1 MAEFL
6 QAGTIKIMTSQLP
19 NLPNTPP
26 SSFMA
31 SRLAQANGHPMP
43 SGEPVASFVRHDDAL
58 SAFDVLS
65 EQQFPVTAL
74 YLVNDGIR
82 QVEYP
87 VQTGYGRALL
97 VSAIQGVMIGLL
109 YSLFVAAGGTNFMS
123 ALLSTVPISVAI
135 FVLWRVFD
143 LRRGRGVRYP
153 MRTEAIP
160 SRTVLYALP
169 EYAQEA
175 RRVLG
180 GHSRFSAAVAA
191 ARAATAPEASQA
203 RAAQS
208 TVSMNGAPVP
218 TGAPKAPSYRSQA
231 GSQPAPN
238 QNLPERDTTAQ
249 DAVAQSAAQNMP
261 APTQPTQTVP
271 TAQVQSAQSAQTQPA
286 AQELASTAQANAQT
300 DAQKRPAQRFGLRVD
315 DPEEYAKLIQPKP
328 QRPTPRP
335 QGLHDKNQPTQD
347 SE

>member
-1 MAEFL
+1 
-6 QAGTIKIMTSQLP
+6 MTSKLP
-19 NLPNTPP
+19 NIPSTPT
-26 SSFMA
+26 SSFVA
-31 SRLAQANGHPMP
+31 SRLAQAQGKPLP
-43 SGEPVASFVRHDDAL
+43 AGEAIASFVRHDDAL
-58 SAFDVLS
+58 AAFDVLS
-65 EQQFPVTAL
+65 EQDYPVTAL

-87 VQTGYGRALL
+87 VQTGYGRALIS
-97 VSAIQGVMIGLL
+97 SAIQGASMGLVFSVL
-109 YSLFVAAGGTNFMS
+109 LTLTGDSFTSVA
-123 ALLSTVPISVAI
+123 LKYVPISVVV
-135 FVLWRVFD
+135 FVLWQMFI

-160 SRTVLYALP
+160 SRTVMYALP
-169 EYAQEA
+169 EYAQDA

-180 GHSRFSAAVAA
+180 AHPRFSAAVAA
-191 ARAATAPEASQA
+191 ARAAAAPEASQA

-218 TGAPKAPSYRSQA
+218 TGAPKAPSYRAQA

-238 QNLPERDTTAQ
+238 QTLPERDTTAQ
-249 DAVAQSAAQNMP
+249 NAVSQSAAQNMP
-261 APTQPTQTVP
+261 AQ
-271 TAQVQSAQSAQTQPA
+271 AAQSTQPA
-286 AQELASTAQANAQT
+286 EQASTGQVTAQKSDT
-300 DAQKRPAQRFGLRVD
+300 QKRPAQRYGLRVD

-335 QGLHDKNQPTQD
+335 QGLQDKSSKD

>member
-1 MAEFL
+1 
-6 QAGTIKIMTSQLP
+6 MTFQLP

-31 SRLAQANGHPMP
+31 SRLAQANGHPLP

-58 SAFDVLS
+58 SAFDVLN

-109 YSLFVAAGGTNFMS
+109 YSMFVAAGGTNFMS

-191 ARAATAPEASQA
+191 ARAAAAPEASQA

-249 DAVAQSAAQNMP
+249 NAVAQSAAQNMP
-261 APTQPTQTVP
+261 APVAPAQP
-271 TAQVQSAQSAQTQPA
+271 VQSAQPAQSAEQ
-286 AQELASTAQANAQT
+286 ASTGQATAQKSDT
-300 DAQKRPAQRFGLRVD
+300 QKRPAQRYGLRVD

-335 QGLHDKNQPTQD
+335 QGLHDKSSKD

>member
-1 MAEFL
+1 
-6 QAGTIKIMTSQLP
+6 MTSQLP

-31 SRLAQANGHPMP
+31 SRLAQANGNPLP

-58 SAFDVLS
+58 SAFDVLN

-109 YSLFVAAGGTNFMS
+109 YSMFVAAGGTNFMS

-249 DAVAQSAAQNMP
+249 NTMAQSAAQNMP
-261 APTQPTQTVP
+261 APLQPAQSVP
-271 TAQVQSAQSAQTQPA
+271 PAAREAATAEQVNSAQATEQKP
-286 AQELASTAQANAQT
+286 

-328 QRPTPRP
+328 ERPTPRP
-335 QGLHDKNQPTQD
+335 QGLRDKSSKD

>member
-1 MAEFL
+1 
-6 QAGTIKIMTSQLP
+6 MTS
-19 NLPNTPP
+19 NLPNIPSTPP
-26 SSFMA
+26 SSYLA
-31 SRLAQANGHPMP
+31 SRLAQAQGKPLP
-43 SGEPVASFVRHDDAL
+43 AGEAIASFVRHDDAL
-58 SAFDVLS
+58 AAFDVLS
-65 EQQFPVTAL
+65 EQDYPVTAL

-87 VQTGYGRALL
+87 VQPGYGRALI
-97 VSAIQGVMIGLL
+97 SAAIQGAVIGLVFSVL
-109 YSLFVAAGGTNFMS
+109 MTLAGDSFIS
-123 ALLSTVPISVAI
+123 EALKYVPLSVAV
-135 FVLWRVFD
+135 FVLWQMYV
-143 LRRGRGVRYP
+143 LRRSHGGRYP

-160 SRTVLYALP
+160 SRTVMYALP
-169 EYAQEA
+169 EYAQDA

-180 GHSRFSAAVAA
+180 AHPRFSAAVAA
-191 ARAATAPEASQA
+191 ARAAAAPEASQA

-218 TGAPKAPSYRSQA
+218 TGAPKAPSYRAQA

-249 DAVAQSAAQNMP
+249 NAMAQSAAQNMP
-261 APTQPTQTVP
+261 AQPTQPTQSAQPSEQEQTGTDQA
-271 TAQVQSAQSAQTQPA
+271 TAQKSEP
-286 AQELASTAQANAQT
+286 
-300 DAQKRPAQRFGLRVD
+300 QKRPTQRYGLRVD

-335 QGLHDKNQPTQD
+335 QGLHDKPSHDNSSQD

>member
-1 MAEFL
+1 
-6 QAGTIKIMTSQLP
+6 MTS
-19 NLPNTPP
+19 NLPNIPSTPP
-26 SSFMA
+26 SSYLA
-31 SRLAQANGHPMP
+31 SRLAQAQGKPLP
-43 SGEPVASFVRHDDAL
+43 AGEAIASFVRHDDAL
-58 SAFDVLS
+58 AAFDVLS
-65 EQQFPVTAL
+65 EQDYPVTAL

-87 VQTGYGRALL
+87 VQPGYGRALIS
-97 VSAIQGVMIGLL
+97 SAIQGASMGLVF
-109 YSLFVAAGGTNFMS
+109 SV
-123 ALLSTVPISVAI
+123 LLTLTGDSFTSVALKYVPLSVVV
-135 FVLWRVFD
+135 FVLWQMFI

-160 SRTVLYALP
+160 SRTVMYALP
-169 EYAQEA
+169 EYAQDA

-180 GHSRFSAAVAA
+180 AHPRFSAAVAA
-191 ARAATAPEASQA
+191 ARAAAAEASQA

-218 TGAPKAPSYRSQA
+218 IGAPKAPSYRAQA

-249 DAVAQSAAQNMP
+249 NAVAQSAAQNMP
-261 APTQPTQTVP
+261 APVAPAQPAEQASAEQASTGQA
-271 TAQVQSAQSAQTQPA
+271 TAQKSDT
-286 AQELASTAQANAQT
+286 
-300 DAQKRPAQRFGLRVD
+300 QKRPAQRYGLRVD

-335 QGLHDKNQPTQD
+335 QGLHGNSSKD

>member
-1 MAEFL
+1 
-6 QAGTIKIMTSQLP
+6 MTS
-19 NLPNTPP
+19 NLPNIPSTPP
-26 SSFMA
+26 SSYLA
-31 SRLAQANGHPMP
+31 SRLAQAQGKPLP
-43 SGEPVASFVRHDDAL
+43 AGEAIASFVRHDDAL
-58 SAFDVLS
+58 AAFDVLS
-65 EQQFPVTAL
+65 EQDYPVTAL

-87 VQTGYGRALL
+87 VQPGYGRAL
-97 VSAIQGVMIGLL
+97 VSSAIQGASMGLVF
-109 YSLFVAAGGTNFMS
+109 SV
-123 ALLSTVPISVAI
+123 LLTLTGDSFTSVALKYVPLSI
-135 FVLWRVFD
+135 AVFVLWQMYI

-160 SRTVLYALP
+160 SRTVMYALP
-169 EYAQEA
+169 EYAQDA

-180 GHSRFSAAVAA
+180 AHPRFSAAVAA
-191 ARAATAPEASQA
+191 ARAAAAPEASQA

-218 TGAPKAPSYRSQA
+218 TGAPKAPSYRAQA

-238 QNLPERDTTAQ
+238 QNLPERDTSAQ

-261 APTQPTQTVP
+261 APTQPTQTVQP
-271 TAQVQSAQSAQTQPA
+271 AQTSALEQANTDQATEQNTTAQNNPAQKS
-286 AQELASTAQANAQT
+286 

-335 QGLHDKNQPTQD
+335 QGLHDKNQPAKD

>member
-1 MAEFL
+1 
-6 QAGTIKIMTSQLP
+6 MTS
-19 NLPNTPP
+19 NLPNIPSTPP
-26 SSFMA
+26 SSYLA
-31 SRLAQANGHPMP
+31 SRLAQAQGKPLP
-43 SGEPVASFVRHDDAL
+43 AGEAIASFVRHDDAL
-58 SAFDVLS
+58 AAFDVLS
-65 EQQFPVTAL
+65 EQDYPVTAL

-87 VQTGYGRALL
+87 VQPGYGRALIS
-97 VSAIQGVMIGLL
+97 SAIQGASMGLVFSVL
-109 YSLFVAAGGTNFMS
+109 LTLTGDSFMS
-123 ALLSTVPISVAI
+123 VALKYVPLSIAV
-135 FVLWRVFD
+135 FVLWQMYI

-160 SRTVLYALP
+160 SRTVMYALP
-169 EYAQEA
+169 EYAQDA

-180 GHSRFSAAVAA
+180 AHPRFSAAVAA
-191 ARAATAPEASQA
+191 ARAAAAPEASQA

-218 TGAPKAPSYRSQA
+218 TGAPKAPSYRAQA

-238 QNLPERDTTAQ
+238 QNLPERDTSAQ

-261 APTQPTQTVP
+261 APTQPTQTVQP
-271 TAQVQSAQSAQTQPA
+271 AQTSAPEQANTDQATEQNTTAQKAEP
-286 AQELASTAQANAQT
+286 
-300 DAQKRPAQRFGLRVD
+300 QKRPAQRFGLRVD

-335 QGLHDKNQPTQD
+335 QGLHDKSAQNNSSRD
-347 SE
+347 KSS

>member
-1 MAEFL
+1 
-6 QAGTIKIMTSQLP
+6 MTS
-19 NLPNTPP
+19 NLPNIPSTPP
-26 SSFMA
+26 SSYLA
-31 SRLAQANGHPMP
+31 SRLAQAQGKPLP
-43 SGEPVASFVRHDDAL
+43 AGEAIASFVRHDDAL
-58 SAFDVLS
+58 AAFDVLS
-65 EQQFPVTAL
+65 EQDYPVTAL

-87 VQTGYGRALL
+87 VQPGYGRALI
-97 VSAIQGVMIGLL
+97 SAAIQGASMGLVF
-109 YSLFVAAGGTNFMS
+109 SV
-123 ALLSTVPISVAI
+123 LLTLTGDSFTSVALRYVPLSVAV
-135 FVLWRVFD
+135 FVLWQMYI
-143 LRRGRGVRYP
+143 LRRNRGVRYP

-160 SRTVLYALP
+160 SRTVMYALP
-169 EYAQEA
+169 EYAQDA

-180 GHSRFSAAVAA
+180 AHPRFSAAVAA
-191 ARAATAPEASQA
+191 ARAAAAPEASQA

-218 TGAPKAPSYRSQA
+218 TGAPKAPSYRAQA

-249 DAVAQSAAQNMP
+249 NARAQSAAQNMP
-261 APTQPTQTVP
+261 AQPTQPTQSAQPSEQEQTGTDQA
-271 TAQVQSAQSAQTQPA
+271 TAQKSDT
-286 AQELASTAQANAQT
+286 
-300 DAQKRPAQRFGLRVD
+300 QKRPAQRYGLRVD

-335 QGLHDKNQPTQD
+335 QGLHDKPSQD

>member
-1 MAEFL
+1 
-6 QAGTIKIMTSQLP
+6 MTS
-19 NLPNTPP
+19 NLPNIPSTPP
-26 SSFMA
+26 SSYLA
-31 SRLAQANGHPMP
+31 SRLAQAQGKPLP
-43 SGEPVASFVRHDDAL
+43 AGEAIASFVRHDDAL
-58 SAFDVLS
+58 AAFDVLS
-65 EQQFPVTAL
+65 EQDYPVTAL

-87 VQTGYGRALL
+87 VQPGYGRALI
-97 VSAIQGVMIGLL
+97 SAAIQGAVIGLVFSVL
-109 YSLFVAAGGTNFMS
+109 LTLTGDSFTSVA
-123 ALLSTVPISVAI
+123 LKYVPISVVV
-135 FVLWRVFD
+135 FVLWQMYI
-143 LRRGRGVRYP
+143 LRRNRGIRYP

-160 SRTVLYALP
+160 SRTVMYALP
-169 EYAQEA
+169 EYAQDA

-180 GHSRFSAAVAA
+180 AHPRFSAAVAA
-191 ARAATAPEASQA
+191 ARAAAAPEASQA

-218 TGAPKAPSYRSQA
+218 TGAPKAPSYRAQA

-238 QNLPERDTTAQ
+238 QNLPERDTSAQ

-261 APTQPTQTVP
+261 APTQPTQTVQP
-271 TAQVQSAQSAQTQPA
+271 AQTSAPEQANTDQATEQNTTAQKAEP
-286 AQELASTAQANAQT
+286 
-300 DAQKRPAQRFGLRVD
+300 QKRPAQRFGLRVD

-335 QGLHDKNQPTQD
+335 QGLHDKSAQNNSSQD

>member
-1 MAEFL
+1 MGGRIGA
-6 QAGTIKIMTSQLP
+6 MTS
-19 NLPNTPP
+19 NLPNIPSTPP
-26 SSFMA
+26 SSYLA
-31 SRLAQANGHPMP
+31 SRLAQAQGKPLP
-43 SGEPVASFVRHDDAL
+43 AGEAIASFVRHDDAL
-58 SAFDVLS
+58 AAFDVLS
-65 EQQFPVTAL
+65 EQDYPVTAL

-87 VQTGYGRALL
+87 VQPGYGRALI
-97 VSAIQGVMIGLL
+97 SAAIQGASMGLVF
-109 YSLFVAAGGTNFMS
+109 SV
-123 ALLSTVPISVAI
+123 LLTLTGDSFTSVALRYVPLSVAV
-135 FVLWRVFD
+135 FVLWQMYI
-143 LRRGRGVRYP
+143 LRRNRGIRYP

-160 SRTVLYALP
+160 SRTVMYALP
-169 EYAQEA
+169 EYAQDA

-180 GHSRFSAAVAA
+180 AHPRFSAAVAA
-191 ARAATAPEASQA
+191 ARAAAAPEASQA

-218 TGAPKAPSYRSQA
+218 TGAPKAPSYRAQA

-249 DAVAQSAAQNMP
+249 NAMAQSAAQNMP
-261 APTQPTQTVP
+261 AQPAPPAQPTQPSEQDQASTDQA
-271 TAQVQSAQSAQTQPA
+271 TAQKSDT
-286 AQELASTAQANAQT
+286 
-300 DAQKRPAQRFGLRVD
+300 QKRPAQRYGLRVD

-335 QGLHDKNQPTQD
+335 QGLHDKPSQD

>member
-1 MAEFL
+1 
-6 QAGTIKIMTSQLP
+6 MTS
-19 NLPNTPP
+19 NLPNIPSTPP
-26 SSFMA
+26 SSYLA
-31 SRLAQANGHPMP
+31 SRLAQAQGKPLP
-43 SGEPVASFVRHDDAL
+43 AGEAIASFVRHDDAL
-58 SAFDVLS
+58 AAFDVLS
-65 EQQFPVTAL
+65 EQDYPVTAL

-87 VQTGYGRALL
+87 VQPGYGRALIF
-97 VSAIQGVMIGLL
+97 SAIQGASMGLVFSVL
-109 YSLFVAAGGTNFMS
+109 LTLTGDSFMS
-123 ALLSTVPISVAI
+123 VALRYVPLSIAV
-135 FVLWRVFD
+135 FVLWQMYI

-160 SRTVLYALP
+160 SRTVMYALP
-169 EYAQEA
+169 EYAQDA

-180 GHSRFSAAVAA
+180 AHPRFSAAVAA
-191 ARAATAPEASQA
+191 ARAAAAPEASQA

-218 TGAPKAPSYRSQA
+218 TGAPKAPSYRAQA

-238 QNLPERDTTAQ
+238 QNLPERDTSAQ

-261 APTQPTQTVP
+261 APTQPTQTVQP
-271 TAQVQSAQSAQTQPA
+271 AQTSQPASQEPVNTEPANSAQATEQNTTAQKPDS
-286 AQELASTAQANAQT
+286 
-300 DAQKRPAQRFGLRVD
+300 QKRPAQRFGLRVD

-335 QGLHDKNQPTQD
+335 QGLHDKNQPAKD

>member
-1 MAEFL
+1 M
-6 QAGTIKIMTSQLP
+6 
-19 NLPNTPP
+19 
-26 SSFMA
+26 
-31 SRLAQANGHPMP
+31 
-43 SGEPVASFVRHDDAL
+43 
-58 SAFDVLS
+58 
-65 EQQFPVTAL
+65 
-74 YLVNDGIR
+74 
-82 QVEYP
+82 
-87 VQTGYGRALL
+87 
-97 VSAIQGVMIGLL
+97 
-109 YSLFVAAGGTNFMS
+109 
-123 ALLSTVPISVAI
+123 AI

-249 DAVAQSAAQNMP
+249 NAVAQSAAQNMP
-261 APTQPTQTVP
+261 AQSVP
-271 TAQVQSAQSAQTQPA
+271 PAAREAATAEQVNSAQATEQKP
-286 AQELASTAQANAQT
+286 

-328 QRPTPRP
+328 ERPTPRP
-335 QGLHDKNQPTQD
+335 QGLHDKSSKD

>member
-1 MAEFL
+1 
-6 QAGTIKIMTSQLP
+6 MTFQLP

-31 SRLAQANGHPMP
+31 SRLAQANGHPLP

-58 SAFDVLS
+58 SAFDVLN

-109 YSLFVAAGGTNFMS
+109 YSMFVAAGGTNFMN

-169 EYAQEA
+169 EYAQDA

-180 GHSRFSAAVAA
+180 AHPRFSAAVAA
-191 ARAATAPEASQA
+191 ARAAAAPEASQA

-218 TGAPKAPSYRSQA
+218 TGAPKAPSYRAQA

-249 DAVAQSAAQNMP
+249 NAMAQSAAQNMP
-261 APTQPTQTVP
+261 APTQPTQPVQPAQISAPEQVNTDQASDQNT
-271 TAQVQSAQSAQTQPA
+271 TAQKSEP
-286 AQELASTAQANAQT
+286 
-300 DAQKRPAQRFGLRVD
+300 QKRPAQRFGLRVD

-335 QGLHDKNQPTQD
+335 QGLHDKNQPAKD

>member
-1 MAEFL
+1 
-6 QAGTIKIMTSQLP
+6 MTS
-19 NLPNTPP
+19 NLPNIPSTPT
-26 SSFMA
+26 SSFVA
-31 SRLAQANGHPMP
+31 SRLAQAQGKPLP
-43 SGEPVASFVRHDDAL
+43 AGEAIASFVRHDDAL
-58 SAFDVLS
+58 AAFDVLS
-65 EQQFPVTAL
+65 EQDYPVTAL

-87 VQTGYGRALL
+87 VPLPYGRILTFAALRGAGFGAFFALL
-97 VSAIQGVMIGLL
+97 VIASTNDSSAFEVIKYV
-109 YSLFVAAGGTNFMS
+109 
-123 ALLSTVPISVAI
+123 LLSMAM
-135 FVLWRVFD
+135 FVLWQMFV
-143 LRRGRGVRYP
+143 LRRSHGSRHP
-153 MRTEAIP
+153 MRAESIP

-249 DAVAQSAAQNMP
+249 NAVAQSAAQNMP
-261 APTQPTQTVP
+261 APVQPTQTVP

-328 QRPTPRP
+328 ERPTPRP
-335 QGLHDKNQPTQD
+335 QGLRDKSSKG

>member
-1 MAEFL
+1 
-6 QAGTIKIMTSQLP
+6 MTSQLP
-19 NLPNTPP
+19 NLSNTPP

-31 SRLAQANGHPMP
+31 SRLAQANGHPLP
-43 SGEPVASFVRHDDAL
+43 SGEPVASFVRHDDAI
-58 SAFDVLS
+58 SAFDVLN

-109 YSLFVAAGGTNFMS
+109 YSMFVAAGGTNFMT

-191 ARAATAPEASQA
+191 ARAAAAPEASQA

-218 TGAPKAPSYRSQA
+218 TGAPKAPSYRAQA

-249 DAVAQSAAQNMP
+249 NAMAQSAAQNMP
-261 APTQPTQTVP
+261 APVTPAPPAQPTQPSEQDQASTDQA
-271 TAQVQSAQSAQTQPA
+271 TAQKSDT
-286 AQELASTAQANAQT
+286 
-300 DAQKRPAQRFGLRVD
+300 QKRPAQRYGLRVD

-335 QGLHDKNQPTQD
+335 QGLHDKPSQD

>member
-1 MAEFL
+1 
-6 QAGTIKIMTSQLP
+6 MTS
-19 NLPNTPP
+19 NLPNIPSTPP
-26 SSFMA
+26 SSYLA
-31 SRLAQANGHPMP
+31 SRLAQAQGKPLP
-43 SGEPVASFVRHDDAL
+43 AGEAIASFVRHDDAL
-58 SAFDVLS
+58 AAFDVLS
-65 EQQFPVTAL
+65 EQDYPVTAL

-87 VQTGYGRALL
+87 VQPGYGRAL
-97 VSAIQGVMIGLL
+97 VSSAIQGASMGLVF
-109 YSLFVAAGGTNFMS
+109 SV
-123 ALLSTVPISVAI
+123 LLTLTGDSFTSVALKYVPLSI
-135 FVLWRVFD
+135 AVFVLWQMYI

-160 SRTVLYALP
+160 SRTVMYALP
-169 EYAQEA
+169 EYAQDA

-180 GHSRFSAAVAA
+180 AHPRFSAAVAA
-191 ARAATAPEASQA
+191 ARAAAAPEASQA

-218 TGAPKAPSYRSQA
+218 TGAPKAPSYRAQA

-238 QNLPERDTTAQ
+238 QNLPERDTSAQ

-261 APTQPTQTVP
+261 APTQPTQTVQP
-271 TAQVQSAQSAQTQPA
+271 AQTSAPEQANTDQATEQNTTAQKAEP
-286 AQELASTAQANAQT
+286 
-300 DAQKRPAQRFGLRVD
+300 QKRPAQRFGLRVD

-335 QGLHDKNQPTQD
+335 QGLHDKSSHGNSSKD

>member
-1 MAEFL
+1 MGGRIGA
-6 QAGTIKIMTSQLP
+6 MTS
-19 NLPNTPP
+19 NLPNIPSTPP
-26 SSFMA
+26 SSYLA
-31 SRLAQANGHPMP
+31 SRLAQAQGKPLP
-43 SGEPVASFVRHDDAL
+43 AGEAIASFVRHDDAL
-58 SAFDVLS
+58 AAFDVLS
-65 EQQFPVTAL
+65 EQDYPVTAL

-87 VQTGYGRALL
+87 VQPGYGRALIS
-97 VSAIQGVMIGLL
+97 SAIQGTSMGLVF
-109 YSLFVAAGGTNFMS
+109 SV
-123 ALLSTVPISVAI
+123 LLTLTGDSFTSVALKYVPLSVVV
-135 FVLWRVFD
+135 FVLWQMFI

-160 SRTVLYALP
+160 SRTVMYALP
-169 EYAQEA
+169 EYAQDA

-180 GHSRFSAAVAA
+180 AHPRFSAAVAA
-191 ARAATAPEASQA
+191 ARAAAAPEASQA

-218 TGAPKAPSYRSQA
+218 TGAPKAPSYRAQA

-249 DAVAQSAAQNMP
+249 NAVAQSAAQNMP
-261 APTQPTQTVP
+261 APIAPAQPAEQEPTSTEQASTDQA
-271 TAQVQSAQSAQTQPA
+271 TAQKLDT
-286 AQELASTAQANAQT
+286 
-300 DAQKRPAQRFGLRVD
+300 QKRPAQRYGLRVD

-335 QGLHDKNQPTQD
+335 QGLHDKPSHDNSSQDKSSKD

>member
-1 MAEFL
+1 
-6 QAGTIKIMTSQLP
+6 MTSQLP

-31 SRLAQANGHPMP
+31 SRLAQANGHPLP

-58 SAFDVLS
+58 SAFDVLN

-109 YSLFVAAGGTNFMS
+109 YSMFVAAGGTNFMS

-191 ARAATAPEASQA
+191 ARAAAAPEASQA

-249 DAVAQSAAQNMP
+249 NAVAQSAAQNMP
-261 APTQPTQTVP
+261 APVAPAQP
-271 TAQVQSAQSAQTQPA
+271 VQSAQPAQSAEQ
-286 AQELASTAQANAQT
+286 ASTGQATAQKSDT
-300 DAQKRPAQRFGLRVD
+300 QKRPAQRYGLRVD

-335 QGLHDKNQPTQD
+335 QGLHDKSSKD

>member
-1 MAEFL
+1 
-6 QAGTIKIMTSQLP
+6 
-19 NLPNTPP
+19 
-26 SSFMA
+26 MA
-31 SRLAQANGHPMP
+31 SRLAQAQGKPLP
-43 SGEPVASFVRHDDAL
+43 AGEAIASFVRHDDAL
-58 SAFDVLS
+58 AAFDVLS
-65 EQQFPVTAL
+65 EQDYPVTAL

-87 VQTGYGRALL
+87 VQPGYGRALI
-97 VSAIQGVMIGLL
+97 SAAIQGAVIGLVL
-109 YSLFVAAGGTNFMS
+109 SVLMTLAGDSFIS
-123 ALLSTVPISVAI
+123 EALKYVPLSVAV
-135 FVLWRVFD
+135 FVLWQMYV
-143 LRRGRGVRYP
+143 LRRSHGGRYP

-160 SRTVLYALP
+160 SRTVMYALP
-169 EYAQEA
+169 EYAQDA

-180 GHSRFSAAVAA
+180 AHPRFSAAVAA
-191 ARAATAPEASQA
+191 ARAAAAPEASQA

-218 TGAPKAPSYRSQA
+218 TGAPKAPSYRAQA

-249 DAVAQSAAQNMP
+249 NAMAQSAAQNMP
-261 APTQPTQTVP
+261 AQPTQPTQSAQPSEQEQASTDQA
-271 TAQVQSAQSAQTQPA
+271 TAQKSEP
-286 AQELASTAQANAQT
+286 
-300 DAQKRPAQRFGLRVD
+300 QKRPAQRYGLRVD

-335 QGLHDKNQPTQD
+335 QGLHDKSSHDKPSQD

>member
-1 MAEFL
+1 
-6 QAGTIKIMTSQLP
+6 
-19 NLPNTPP
+19 
-26 SSFMA
+26 MA
-31 SRLAQANGHPMP
+31 SRLAQAQGKPLP
-43 SGEPVASFVRHDDAL
+43 AGEAIASFVRHDDAL
-58 SAFDVLS
+58 AAFDVLS
-65 EQQFPVTAL
+65 EQDYPVTAL

-87 VQTGYGRALL
+87 IQPGYGRALIF
-97 VSAIQGVMIGLL
+97 SAIQGASMGLVFSVL
-109 YSLFVAAGGTNFMS
+109 LTLTGDSFMS
-123 ALLSTVPISVAI
+123 VALRYVPLSIAV
-135 FVLWRVFD
+135 FVLWQMYI

-160 SRTVLYALP
+160 SRTVMYALP
-169 EYAQEA
+169 EYAQDA

-180 GHSRFSAAVAA
+180 AHPRFSAAVAA
-191 ARAATAPEASQA
+191 ARAAAAPEASQA

-218 TGAPKAPSYRSQA
+218 TGAPKAPSYRAQA

-249 DAVAQSAAQNMP
+249 NAMAQSAAQNMP
-261 APTQPTQTVP
+261 APVAPAQP
-271 TAQVQSAQSAQTQPA
+271 AKSAQPA
-286 AQELASTAQANAQT
+286 EQEQASTDQANVDQSTAQKSDT
-300 DAQKRPAQRFGLRVD
+300 QKRPAQRYGLRVD

-335 QGLHDKNQPTQD
+335 QGLHDNSSQD

>member
-1 MAEFL
+1 
-6 QAGTIKIMTSQLP
+6 
-19 NLPNTPP
+19 
-26 SSFMA
+26 MA
-31 SRLAQANGHPMP
+31 SRLAQAQGKPLP
-43 SGEPVASFVRHDDAL
+43 AGEAIASFVRHDDAL
-58 SAFDVLS
+58 AAFDVLS
-65 EQQFPVTAL
+65 EQDYPVTAL

-87 VQTGYGRALL
+87 VQTGYGRALIAA
-97 VSAIQGVMIGLL
+97 AIQGVVIGLL
-109 YSLFVAAGGTNFMS
+109 YSAIVSLNGTSFISAAM
-123 ALLSTVPISVAI
+123 STVPISVAV

-160 SRTVLYALP
+160 SRTVMYALP
-169 EYAQEA
+169 EYAQDA

-180 GHSRFSAAVAA
+180 AHPRFSAAVAA
-191 ARAATAPEASQA
+191 ARAAAAPEASQA

-218 TGAPKAPSYRSQA
+218 TGAPKAPSYRAQA

-249 DAVAQSAAQNMP
+249 NAMAQSAAQNMP
-261 APTQPTQTVP
+261 AQPTQPTQSAQPSEQEQAGTDQA
-271 TAQVQSAQSAQTQPA
+271 TAQKSDT
-286 AQELASTAQANAQT
+286 
-300 DAQKRPAQRFGLRVD
+300 QKRPAQRYGLRVD

-335 QGLHDKNQPTQD
+335 QGLHDKPSHDKSSQE